1 MLLTSCSLN
10 SLSGSEPTTTVLAPT
25 ECAQGLFSPIFPTD
39 EDWDIMSR
47 ELYWQIQDHNTV
59 FDN

>member
-10 SLSGSEPTTTVLAPT
+10 SLSGNNPTTAVLAPP
-25 ECAQGLFSPIFPTD
+25 ECAQGLFSPILPTE